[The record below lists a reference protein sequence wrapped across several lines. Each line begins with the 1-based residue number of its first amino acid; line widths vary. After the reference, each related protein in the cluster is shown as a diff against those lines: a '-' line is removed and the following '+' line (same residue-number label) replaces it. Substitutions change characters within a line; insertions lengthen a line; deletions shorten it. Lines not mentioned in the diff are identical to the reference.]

1 MGCYIERCKISTTIS
16 KRYTVEWT
24 NLLDLFFSDDKIWYN
39 FPSCIRLWS
48 PLDEWPFTWDLPRR
62 FEKKDA
68 ISPDCARN
76 SSVTCHWPAGKK
88 KDAVEDLRLFRLD
101 AHVHNHHRLVAAAAA
116 VLIGYIAYESRP
128 RETAADCNVLLHT
141 LCVRISLPTTPASGR
156 PAKSRVISKASR
168 SFSLHHRLRRTSTA
182 HNISNPLRLVPPE
195 KCIDPFSARRAYLI
209 RDE

>member
-1 MGCYIERCKISTTIS
+1 MTKFDTIS
-16 KRYTVEWT
+16 PPVFAFGLHLMNGHSRETFLVDLKKKMQSVPTVRE
-24 NLLDLFFSDDKIWYN
+24 IV
-39 FPSCIRLWS
+39 PSH
-48 PLDEWPFTWDLPRR
+48 
-62 FEKKDA
+62 A
-68 ISPDCARN
+68 IGQR
-76 SSVTCHWPAGKK
+76 GKK
-88 KDAVEDLRLFRLD
+88 KDAVGDLRLFRLD